1 MDISTLL
8 AQAAGKW
15 PEQPALSEPA
25 SARSLTF
32 AELDRALSGFGQ
44 ALERLQVAPGARVA
58 LLAEAS
64 LDYLIA
70 DYGCMANGRVRVPL
84 DPALA
89 ADELLAQVR
98 DAGAVLLL
106 FSPQH
111 LALVERL
118 RQAGIDCRPLE
129 TLTTPAAG
137 DLRPRPAQ
145 SPQALASLNYTGGT
159 TGTPKAVMHRH
170 ASLCA
175 VLQNIVMAR
184 GAVVGDVLLN
194 VRPLWPIAA
203 VAVLAHLLS
212 GGQVVLGGRFDGKT
226 FVAQLLEYRVAFSS
240 LVPTQL
246 LRLLREAG
254 TAPLPLPA
262 FKSLDVG
269 AAALSGEVLEG
280 SCSLF
285 SERISV
291 LYGMTEA
298 PWSCY
303 LSAPQMA
310 AARRSANG
318 AEGLVG
324 RPVFAAAV
332 RIDQPDAQ
340 GVGEILLGGPQLM
353 SGYWQQDA
361 LSARV
366 LEHGWLR
373 SGDLG
378 RLDADGQLRV
388 LGRCK
393 DIIRSGGKSVQP
405 GEVEQSLLS
414 HPGVQDAHVFGLA
427 DVEWGEQVC
436 AAVVLNGAGKPSA
449 QELMEHCRAL
459 LSRYKVPR
467 RVFVVDELP
476 RSHYGKVQK
485 NRLLAVLGPELAS

>member
-8 AQAAGKW
+8 SQAAFKW
-15 PEQPALSEPA
+15 PDHIALHEPA
-25 SARSLTF
+25 SARTLTF
-32 AELDRALSGFGQ
+32 DELDRALSGVGQ
-44 ALERLQVAPGARVA
+44 ALKRLQIPVGARVA
-58 LLAEAS
+58 LLADAS
-64 LDYLIA
+64 IDYLLA
-70 DYGCMANGRVRVPL
+70 DYGCMASGRVRVPL
-84 DPALA
+84 DPALVL
-89 ADELLAQVR
+89 DELLAQLQ
-98 DAGAVLLL
+98 DAGAALLL
-106 FSPQH
+106 FSEQYTGVAQG
-111 LALVERL
+111 L
-118 RQAGIDCRPLE
+118 GIRCLPLHTVTE
-129 TLTTPAAG
+129 SNPVDIL
-137 DLRPRPAQ
+137 PRPAQ

-175 VLQNIVMAR
+175 VLQNIVMGR

-212 GGQVVLGGRFDGKT
+212 GGRVVLGGRFDGKA
-226 FVAQLLEYRVAFSS
+226 FIAQLTEYRVAFSS

-246 LRLLREAG
+246 LRLLRETGPA
-254 TAPLPLPA
+254 AADLPV

-269 AAALSGEVLEG
+269 AAALTGEVLEG

-285 SERISV
+285 SERIGV

-303 LSAPQMA
+303 LSPAQMA
-310 AARRSANG
+310 TVRAAGDSG
-318 AEGLVG
+318 EGVVG
-324 RPVFAAAV
+324 RPLFSAAI
-332 RIDQPDAQ
+332 RIDQPDAN

-353 SGYWQQDA
+353 SGYWQLEG
-361 LSARV
+361 LSAKT
-366 LEHGWLR
+366 LDNGWLR

-378 RLDADGQLRV
+378 RIGADGLLRV

-405 GEVEQSLLS
+405 GEVEQNLLS

-427 DVEWGEQVC
+427 DLEWGEQVC
-436 AAVVLNGAGKPSA
+436 AAVVLEGSQDLSA
-449 QELMEHCRAL
+449 QQLMDHCRAG

-467 RVFVVDELP
+467 RIYFIDELP

-485 NRLLAVLGPELAS
+485 NRLLAALGLRP